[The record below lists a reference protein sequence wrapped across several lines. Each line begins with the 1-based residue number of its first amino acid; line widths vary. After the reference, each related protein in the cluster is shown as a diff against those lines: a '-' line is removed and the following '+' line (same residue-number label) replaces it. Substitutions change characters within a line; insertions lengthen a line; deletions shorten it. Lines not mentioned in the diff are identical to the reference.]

1 MLSSSIMD
9 KSDQMTN
16 PPITDADLHGIELL
30 IRAQRDEAIIEVLS
44 IIYESPNLK
53 GEFTAGEF
61 EDVLDRASAKIP
73 GSMLALNSLLQK
85 GIIESAD
92 SDGQD
97 SDSGCFRV
105 CVERR
110 MADLLML

>member
-1 MLSSSIMD
+1 MD
-9 KSDQMTN
+9 ETDQLTN
-16 PPITDADLHGIELL
+16 APITDADFHGIESL
-30 IRAQRDEAIIEVLS
+30 IRAQRDEAIIRVLS
-44 IIYESPNLK
+44 IIYESPKLK

-61 EDVLDRASAKIP
+61 EDVLVGVSAKFP
-73 GSMLALNSLLQK
+73 GSMLTIASLLQK